1 MKRSSVRR
9 KAAALVAATAI
20 LAVSLSATGL
30 AADDQS
36 LTPTRSLTTLSSTSR
51 ALLRSTQQPPPS
63 TPATSNAQFFK
74 TKKGA
79 AVLVLIGAGFGY
91 TLYSRF
97 HDEIK
102 SAIREQ

>member
-1 MKRSSVRR
+1 MKASSVRR
-9 KAAALVAATAI
+9 RAGALTLAVATFAISLPSPCAAAEETTAAPA
-20 LAVSLSATGL
+20 
-30 AADDQS
+30 
-36 LTPTRSLTTLSSTSR
+36 RSLTTLSPTSR
-51 ALLRSTQQPPPS
+51 AMLRHADQAPPP
-63 TPATSNAQFFK
+63 TTTSSAQFFK

-102 SAIREQ
+102 SPIREQ